1 MALVRDFPLFPLGLV
16 ALPTELVPLHIFEER
31 YKAMIGRCLDE
42 QSEFGIV
49 WMAEDGLRP
58 IGCACEIAE
67 VVERLE
73 DGRINLIARGTR
85 PFRIEERQE
94 ELPYPAGTVE
104 FLDDR
109 AESADA
115 DAAEAAHAAYADLV
129 SEATDRTP
137 DMDEIGA
144 MSAYQMAATVE
155 FGLDAKQGLLDLR
168 SEAARLKLVDAAV
181 PRGDQAARLRQPRAG
196 AGAVERQGALR
207 GVGGGAGELRLGRG
221 AAKRAGRFVHGMRA

>member
-1 MALVRDFPLFPLGLV
+1 VALTRDFPLFPLGLV

-31 YKAMIGRCLDE
+31 YKTMIGRCLDE
-42 QSEFGIV
+42 GSEFGIV
-49 WMAEDGLRP
+49 WMSEDGLRP

-67 VVERLE
+67 VVERME

-109 AESADA
+109 GEEDDPA
-115 DAAEAAHAAYADLV
+115 AAEAAHEAYAELV
-129 SEATDRTP
+129 NEATDRTP
-137 DMDEIGA
+137 DMTEIGE

-155 FGLDAKQGLLDLR
+155 FGLDAKQGLLNLR
-168 SEAARLKLVDAAV
+168 SET
-181 PRGDQAARLRQPRAG
+181 ARLRLVTRLFRA
-196 AGAVERQGALR
+196 ALK
-207 GVGGGAGELRLGRG
+207 RLDFVNRAQARARSNGR
-221 AAKRAGRFVHGMRA
+221 VHFQA